1 MDKRIK
7 PAFSLVF
14 LFLAVAMILCSC
26 SNAQT
31 AYDNGNYSLAVARLS
46 KIKDPTP
53 SDLILKARSYLA
65 LGESKKALESL
76 FLYLMSDPSSQN
88 PDDRSYA
95 VTYFISANTSDSL
108 TVIAIRPE
116 DGPDAMKALYRAYA
130 RLNDTDNAKAML
142 SSLSAYLDFN
152 SYISL
157 MMSAPVDSAFML
169 DSFIS
174 WYSTIDS
181 KEMDSFLSLLARF
194 SSEMEMGEETA
205 KKCLAL
211 TDVLMADSYFTDND
225 LNLSVLLKIK
235 GNVLEKL
242 FDKVNA
248 RIYWTQALRL
258 NPEDEELKGR
268 LQ

>member
-1 MDKRIK
+1 MNRRFK

-14 LFLAVAMILCSC
+14 VFLAVVITVCSC
-26 SNAQT
+26 SNAQK
-31 AYDNGNYSLAVARLS
+31 AYDNGNYSLAVTRLS
-46 KIKDPTP
+46 KIKDPSP

-65 LGESKKALESL
+65 LGENKKALESL

-88 PDDRSYA
+88 PEDRSYA
-95 VTYFISANTSDSL
+95 VTYFIASNTSDNL
-108 TVIAIRPE
+108 TVMAIRPE
-116 DGPDAMKALYRAYA
+116 DGPDAMKALYRSYA
-130 RLNDTDNAKAML
+130 RLGDTDNAKSIL
-142 SSLSAYLDFN
+142 SSLSAYLDFK

-157 MMSAPVDSAFML
+157 MMSAPVDSSFML

-174 WYSTIDS
+174 WYATIEE
-181 KEMDSFLSLLARF
+181 KELDSFLSLLSRF

-211 TDVLMADSYFTDND
+211 TDVLMTDTYFTDDD
-225 LNLSVLLKIK
+225 LNLSALLKIK

-258 NPEDEELKGR
+258 NPADEELRGR